1 MEHGLRL
8 LKDHGG
14 IENGSLAWHGHF
26 TLSMENKKK
35 ITKKIKP

>member
-26 TLSMENKKK
+26 TLSMGRGE
-35 ITKKIKP
+35 